1 MEIKPRMWYDLSIK
15 MKFPKEDRQVK
26 KIIAIFCTCICVLS
40 LVACGNQQKE
50 DTLRLGIHV
59 IITEI
64 DTTNKTITVKDG
76 DNEDILGKKC
86 TIDCSEVPIM
96 YCNNETD
103 ETKSIDF
110 EDLQVND
117 EVLLGIRDSEIE
129 KAKSEENSVSRIK
142 VEQVQLATQRLNN
155 K

>member
-1 MEIKPRMWYDLSIK
+1 M
-15 MKFPKEDRQVK
+15 K

-40 LVACGNQQKE
+40 LVACGSQQKE

-86 TIDCSEVPIM
+86 IIDCSKVPIM
-96 YCNNETD
+96 YCDDETD

-117 EVLLGIRDSEIE
+117 EILLGIRDSEIE
-129 KAKSEENSVSRIK
+129 KAKSEDDSVSRIK
-142 VEQVQLATQRLNN
+142 VEQVQLVTQRLNN

>member
-1 MEIKPRMWYDLSIK
+1 
-15 MKFPKEDRQVK
+15 
-26 KIIAIFCTCICVLS
+26 
-40 LVACGNQQKE
+40 
-50 DTLRLGIHV
+50 
-59 IITEI
+59 
-64 DTTNKTITVKDG
+64 
-76 DNEDILGKKC
+76 
-86 TIDCSEVPIM
+86 M
-96 YCNNETD
+96 YCDYETD

-129 KAKSEENSVSRIK
+129 KEKSEDDSVSRIK

>member
-1 MEIKPRMWYDLSIK
+1 
-15 MKFPKEDRQVK
+15 
-26 KIIAIFCTCICVLS
+26 
-40 LVACGNQQKE
+40 
-50 DTLRLGIHV
+50 
-59 IITEI
+59 
-64 DTTNKTITVKDG
+64 
-76 DNEDILGKKC
+76 
-86 TIDCSEVPIM
+86 M
-96 YCNNETD
+96 YCDYETD

-129 KAKSEENSVSRIK
+129 KGKSEDDSVSRIK

>member
-1 MEIKPRMWYDLSIK
+1 M
-15 MKFPKEDRQVK
+15 K
-26 KIIAIFCTCICVLS
+26 KIIAIFYTCICVLS

-50 DTLRLGIHV
+50 DALRLGIHV

-86 TIDCSEVPIM
+86 IIDCSKIPIM
-96 YCNNETD
+96 YCDDETD
-103 ETKSIDF
+103 ETESIDF

-129 KAKSEENSVSRIK
+129 KEKSEDDSVSRIK

>member
-1 MEIKPRMWYDLSIK
+1 M
-15 MKFPKEDRQVK
+15 K
-26 KIIAIFCTCICVLS
+26 KIIAIFYACICVLS
-40 LVACGNQQKE
+40 LIACGNQQKE

-59 IITEI
+59 IVTEI

-76 DNEDILGKKC
+76 ADEDILGKKC
-86 TIDCSEVPIM
+86 IIDCSKIPIM
-96 YCNNETD
+96 YCDDETD

>member
-1 MEIKPRMWYDLSIK
+1 MIWTLKWNFTRRPISE
-15 MKFPKEDRQVK
+15 
-26 KIIAIFCTCICVLS
+26 KIIAIFGICICVLS

-86 TIDCSEVPIM
+86 IIDCSKVPIM
-96 YCNNETD
+96 YCDYETD

-129 KAKSEENSVSRIK
+129 KGKSEDDSVSRIK

>member
-1 MEIKPRMWYDLSIK
+1 
-15 MKFPKEDRQVK
+15 MKEEYYQIGEVS
-26 KIIAIFCTCICVLS
+26 KITGISKDTLH

-50 DTLRLGIHV
+50 DTLRLGINV
-59 IITEI
+59 IITNI

-76 DNEDILGKKC
+76 DNENILGKKC
-86 TIDCSEVPIM
+86 IIDCSKIPIM
-96 YCNNETD
+96 YCDNETD

-117 EVLLGIRDSEIE
+117 EVFLGIRDSEIE
-129 KAKSEENSVSRIK
+129 KAKSEDNSVSRIK
-142 VEQVQLATQRLNN
+142 VEQIQLATQRLNN

>member
-1 MEIKPRMWYDLSIK
+1 M
-15 MKFPKEDRQVK
+15 K
-26 KIIAIFCTCICVLS
+26 KIIAIFGICICVLS
-40 LVACGNQQKE
+40 LVVCGSQQKE

-86 TIDCSEVPIM
+86 IIDCSKVPIM
-96 YCNNETD
+96 YCDDETD

-129 KAKSEENSVSRIK
+129 KEKSEDDSVSRIK

>member
-1 MEIKPRMWYDLSIK
+1 
-15 MKFPKEDRQVK
+15 MKFSKEDRQLK
-26 KIIAIFCTCICVLS
+26 KIIAIFYTCICVLS

-50 DTLRLGIHV
+50 DALRLGIHV

-86 TIDCSEVPIM
+86 IIDCSKIPIM
-96 YCNNETD
+96 YCDDETD
-103 ETKSIDF
+103 ETESIDF

-129 KAKSEENSVSRIK
+129 KEKSEDDSVSRIK